1 MIGFNEAASKFRF
14 GEAVTKTSPRLWEE
28 NANATG
34 YPLDLPCHGG
44 SAAGKHDFGHAMGMP
59 FGVSERHGRHERG
72 RSRRHESFYGQQ
84 MARG

>member
-1 MIGFNEAASKFRF
+1 MEGPGAMIGFNEAASKFRF
-14 GEAVTKTSPRLWEE
+14 GEVVTKTSPRLWEE

-59 FGVSERHGRHERG
+59 F
-72 RSRRHESFYGQQ
+72 
-84 MARG
+84 A